1 MQQIF
6 NQQQAAEFNNQSI
19 QSVQSID
26 GMTMNTLATCGTTT
40 TDPNRFSPSLRQIT
54 PTQQHTTLQPSSKFR
69 NIPKHQVMAN
79 NPIVRTVNKI
89 LSTADALRN
98 SNTIDVVN
106 EAVANIL
113 PQSNIPTGIILLPN
127 LSNSPLKA
135 SNWQS

>member
-19 QSVQSID
+19 QSINPD

-54 PTQQHTTLQPSSKFR
+54 PTQQHTTLQQSQASKFR

-98 SNTIDVVN
+98 SNTIDEVN

-113 PQSNIPTGIILLPN
+113 PQANIPTGIILLLNFSFNPI
-127 LSNSPLKA
+127 
-135 SNWQS
+135 